1 MPNID
6 LLYFLNRLAN
16 VSGIVST
23 LSVFVSGIFTFV
35 IYPIFFCYYAYTHVT
50 QKMYFFAL
58 TFSTLLT
65 SWLLSET
72 IKRITK
78 IPRPYVSHN
87 TIHTFTHSTG
97 YSFPSEHAAVYGAL
111 AFIAFSIDFRLGII
125 TTIVAF
131 LIGISRVNLG
141 VHYPIDVLVG
151 WIVGILVALVFTYFF
166 KTYLW

>member
-16 VSGIVST
+16 ASGIVST